1 MRFLNTK
8 YAIYLLI
15 LLVFVAF
22 DIFHFTSIRIGPD
35 SGYYL
40 GVARDWWRNGKI
52 PLVGTHSR
60 YTPLGYLFYMLPFI
74 FVKSPTIQVFLIL
87 NLFLFVFSSLIFLNI
102 LMKEIQN
109 KNYLLLIFIYFLFTF
124 HGITH
129 DIKLENLVLFFNIL
143 ILYLITK
150 VKVDSPNNSNLSVRL
165 VLIGFLGILAFL
177 TKQFAGL
184 SILFSILLFHFKGF
198 KGLGLF
204 RISFTIGSVFFFGFL
219 GYVFLNVQLG
229 QFLEHTLTQIKGKLI
244 FTCIDLGSGGG
255 QDYGERN
262 WVNLLIALKYY
273 RLNFLFIFTFFVI
286 LILAIKRILIIT
298 IKNVLILVVFITL
311 VQLPF
316 FFQIFPHYIHFG
328 VPFVFYLV
336 IIFLKKYS
344 NDLLLGKINLS
355 KLTLNLTIL
364 LCFYS
369 FWQNVKIHELK
380 MKHFLANEIFHNE
393 INKKIPR
400 GSAAFM
406 INNRR
411 LYYTCDFTTPV
422 PKTLGYAFVGLDCL
436 KNSINAEKPLE
447 FWLADIHD
455 VSGVKISGYKK
466 LGSHEV
472 VMNQNKFFAVYF
484 KKLKN

>member
-1 MRFLNTK
+1 MRFSNTK
-8 YAIYLLI
+8 YSSYLLI

-40 GVARDWWRNGKI
+40 GVARDWWRNGNI
-52 PLVGTHSR
+52 PLVDTHSR

-74 FVKSPTIQVFLIL
+74 FVKSPTIQVFLLL

-102 LMKEIQN
+102 LKKEIQN
-109 KNYLLLIFIYFLFTF
+109 KNHLLLIFISFLFTF

-143 ILYLITK
+143 ILYLINK
-150 VKVDSPNNSNLSVRL
+150 VKVDNPDNSNLNIRL
-165 VLIGFLGILAFL
+165 VLIGFLCILAFL

-184 SILFSILLFHFKGF
+184 SILFSVLLVHFKGF
-198 KGLGLF
+198 KGLRLF
-204 RISFTIGSVFFFGFL
+204 RISFTIGSVFFFGLL

-244 FTCIDLGSGGG
+244 FNCIDLGSGGG

-262 WVNLLIALKYY
+262 WINLIVALKYY
-273 RLNFLFIFTFFVI
+273 RLNFLFMFIMIFISVI
-286 LILAIKRILIIT
+286 KGSGIIT
-298 IKNVLILVVFITL
+298 TKKMPFLFIFIFL

-328 VPFVFYLV
+328 VPFVFYLI

-344 NDLLLGKINLS
+344 HDLLLGKTNLS
-355 KLTLNLTIL
+355 KLTLTLTIL

-380 MKHFLANEIFHNE
+380 MKQLLANEIFHKE
-393 INKKIPR
+393 INKKIPK

-411 LYYTCDFTTPV
+411 LYYTCDFKTPV

-455 VSGVKISGYKK
+455 VSDAKIHGYIK
-466 LGSHEV
+466 LDSHEV
-472 VMNQNKFFAVYF
+472 VMNENKFFAVYF